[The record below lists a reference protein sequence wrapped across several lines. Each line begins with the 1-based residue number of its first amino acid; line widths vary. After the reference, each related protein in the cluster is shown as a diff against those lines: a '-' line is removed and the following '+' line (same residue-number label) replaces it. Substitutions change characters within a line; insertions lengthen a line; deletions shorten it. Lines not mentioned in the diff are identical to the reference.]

1 MQGNLWD
8 DKKCSIAS
16 LLNLIKLIHLKWYI
30 LETSLVVQWLRL
42 HVPHAGSMGLIPGRG
57 TEILHAT
64 LCSQKKKKEVHFSD
78 CKIEKYQNVLTTIRM
93 CAHHK

>member
-1 MQGNLWD
+1 MI
-8 DKKCSIAS
+8 KKCSIAS

-64 LCSQKKKKEVHFSD
+64 SCSQKKKKRYILVIVKLKNTKLF
-78 CKIEKYQNVLTTIRM
+78 
-93 CAHHK
+93 